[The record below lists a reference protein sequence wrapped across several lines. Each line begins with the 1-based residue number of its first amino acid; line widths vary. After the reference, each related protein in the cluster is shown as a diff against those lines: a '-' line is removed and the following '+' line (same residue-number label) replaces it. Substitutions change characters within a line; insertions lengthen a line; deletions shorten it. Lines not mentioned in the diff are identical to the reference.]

1 MRYFQIQYPDEND
14 NNIVEVL
21 SEEDI
26 RRDYFPFWYEK
37 MCAKFGKAHVDE
49 NYTFED
55 CLGDWK
61 VVHWAIE
68 VDAPT

>member
-14 NNIVEVL
+14 NNIVEAL

-37 MCAKFGKAHVDE
+37 MCAKFGKEYVDK

-68 VDAPT
+68 VKE